1 MSKLLVSRND
11 LNNYKTEVINT
22 YATKSEIQ
30 AANYGTKGDLAA
42 YALKSDLTGYQQIG
56 DYALKSDLGEYQQK
70 VERGFVG
77 MSQGLQPKGDYA
89 LKSDLTGYQPKDS
102 NQGLTKEDVSLIK
115 STMGLRGDD
124 LVVKGNIVMSHPNGD
139 EWIIGMRDSNHF
151 AINKLDKTGKN
162 RGSGA
167 GFLIRNDGVTF
178 NGPRDEDWYRSW
190 QHNIH
195 KGRR

>member
-42 YALKSDLTGYQQIG
+42 YALKSDLTGYQ
-56 DYALKSDLGEYQQK
+56 
-70 VERGFVG
+70 
-77 MSQGLQPKGDYA
+77 
-89 LKSDLTGYQPKDS
+89 PKDS
-102 NQGLTKEDVSLIK
+102 NQGLTKEDVVSLIK

-178 NGPRDEDWYRSW
+178 RGPNDEGWYRDW